1 VTAGVLVLAAGRA
14 HRFGSD
20 KRLARLPDDRRSIEA
35 LLDQLETSGLPVL
48 VCLGPQD
55 GEIVTLLNARGFR
68 HQVCERSAEGMGGTL
83 AEGIAQVDHWD
94 GALVA
99 LADMPWIAGG
109 TYRAVADSLDP
120 GSICVPVLDG
130 HRGHPVGFGR
140 QFFPEL
146 AMLGVRSGKCLWRT
160 LAFTRTSTYP
170 PISTPLPDSWRIST
184 LTHTKK
190 VLTL

>member
-1 VTAGVLVLAAGRA
+1 MTAGVLVLAAGRA

-35 LLDQLETSGLPVL
+35 LPDQLETSGLPVL

-146 AMLGVRSGKCLWRT
+146 AMLGGDTGARSL
-160 LAFTRTSTYP
+160 LAKH
-170 PISTPLPDSWRIST
+170 PDKIREVPGEDAGIHKDIDIPADIDT
-184 LTHTKK
+184 
-190 VLTL
+190 VAG